1 MEVHP
6 PTQRSV
12 LDLAREAVV
21 DTVGVEGRLWRTLAV
36 LARSP
41 GTLTEAYVSG
51 RAFGVF
57 RPSRL
62 YLYLSLL
69 LFSVTSLAD
78 PGRAIGQ
85 AILAAEQSYLA
96 SDAHGARDELVDDL
110 RQLVERQQ
118 EVAGRATAEAA
129 RLEALRRAALR
140 GERVAAAAAAVA
152 ASVRLDVERA
162 GGPRSWTTEEFAAV
176 QSAGIGLLL
185 EWLPLVLFGLVPLY
199 AVGLQVGSG
208 SRRPGIV
215 ALVLAVHVHAAAFAL
230 LALAVAVAWGSG
242 WVGLVTLLAVG
253 GALGGAAVW
262 QVVALQRVYGMSRVR
277 SVLTTAGVGVAY
289 GALVLVV
296 LGLLYSA
303 AVLLA

>member
-1 MEVHP
+1 M
-6 PTQRSV
+6 
-12 LDLAREAVV
+12 
-21 DTVGVEGRLWRTLAV
+21 
-36 LARSP
+36 
-41 GTLTEAYVSG
+41 
-51 RAFGVF
+51 
-57 RPSRL
+57 
-62 YLYLSLL
+62 
-69 LFSVTSLAD
+69 
-78 PGRAIGQ
+78 
-85 AILAAEQSYLA
+85 
-96 SDAHGARDELVDDL
+96 
-110 RQLVERQQ
+110 
-118 EVAGRATAEAA
+118 
-129 RLEALRRAALR
+129 
-140 GERVAAAAAAVA
+140 
-152 ASVRLDVERA
+152 
-162 GGPRSWTTEEFAAV
+162 
-176 QSAGIGLLL
+176 